1 MSRYKE
7 IDLSK
12 ITPTSIEDR
21 DSKVETGQM
30 AAVPQQGMKMSE
42 FFSGLPPVLAAGDF
56 KFIVEK
62 IADAVINE
70 KPVILMMGAH
80 VIKVG
85 LGPVVIDLME
95 QGILSSVA
103 FNGAGAIH
111 DSELAYFGKTSEDVG
126 RFLKDGK
133 FGMAKETAE
142 ILNSSADY
150 AMENNL
156 GFGEAVG
163 GKITND
169 SPQYKNISI
178 TAAGFRLG
186 IPVTVHVAVGTD
198 IVHQHPGAKGMAI
211 GDASMRDFRIFAN
224 VVSELGDGGVVLVF
238 GSSVILPEVFLKALT
253 IARNIHGEI
262 INFYTANFDMIR
274 HYRPWM
280 NVVTR
285 PVQQGG
291 RGVAIVGHHEIMM
304 PLLSAAVKEEMH
316 KRKN

>member
-12 ITPTSIEDR
+12 ITQTSIKER
-21 DSKVETGQM
+21 DSKVETDQM
-30 AAVPQQGMKMSE
+30 ASVPQQGMKMSE
-42 FFSGLPPVLAAGDF
+42 FIDGLPPILAAGDF

-62 IADAVINE
+62 IVDAVI
-70 KPVILMMGAH
+70 KKRPVILMMGAH

-85 LGPVVIDLME
+85 LGPIVIDLME
-95 QGILSSVA
+95 QGILSSIA

-133 FGMAKETAE
+133 FGMVKETAE
-142 ILNSSADY
+142 ILNSSAKD
-150 AMENNL
+150 AMDNSL
-156 GFGEAVG
+156 GFGEAL
-163 GKITND
+163 GKRITSD
-169 SPQYKNISI
+169 SPRYENISI
-178 TAAGFRLG
+178 VAAGFRLN

-198 IVHQHPGAKGMAI
+198 IVHQHPDANGRAI

-224 VVSELGDGGVVLVF
+224 VVSGIGDGGVVLVF

-274 HYRPWM
+274 HYRPQM

-285 PVQQGG
+285 PVQNGG
-291 RGVAIVGHHEIMM
+291 RGVAITGHHEIML
-304 PLLSAAVKEEMH
+304 PLLSSAIKEEMH
-316 KRKN
+316 KRKL